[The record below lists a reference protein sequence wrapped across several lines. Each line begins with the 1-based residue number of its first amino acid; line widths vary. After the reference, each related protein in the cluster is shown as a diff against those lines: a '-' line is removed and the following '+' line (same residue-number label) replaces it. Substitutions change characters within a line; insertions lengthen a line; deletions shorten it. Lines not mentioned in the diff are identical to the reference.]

1 MDEKQFKEQV
11 MKLKTRLNPPDD
23 MDTET
28 FDKLLEQLVEDTFY
42 IAMNNL
48 YPFENEY
55 PDKLPKKYENWQ
67 IRVCKY
73 LWTNAKFL
81 GIIQYSENGVT
92 LIFNGDYIPNT
103 LMNELIPYAKLLR
116 R

>member
-28 FDKLLEQLVEDTFY
+28 FDKLLGQLVEDTFY

>member
-1 MDEKQFKEQV
+1 MDIEQFKSQV
-11 MKLKTRLNPPDD
+11 EKLKQRIKPLDD
-23 MDTET
+23 MDTKT
-28 FDKLLEQLVEDTFY
+28 FDSLMEQLVEDTFY

-48 YPFENEY
+48 YPFEDEY
-55 PDKLPKKYENWQ
+55 PEKLPKKYENWQ

-92 LIFNGDYIPNT
+92 LIFNGDYIPST
-103 LMNELIPYAKLLR
+103 LMNELIPYAKVLSK
-116 R
+116 